1 MLLYDIPH
9 RESKEQTSLLLLL
22 WLFVL
27 FVPIYIFSVPEQSPK
42 QSFGIISYL

>member
-9 RESKEQTSLLLLL
+9 RESKEQTSLLL